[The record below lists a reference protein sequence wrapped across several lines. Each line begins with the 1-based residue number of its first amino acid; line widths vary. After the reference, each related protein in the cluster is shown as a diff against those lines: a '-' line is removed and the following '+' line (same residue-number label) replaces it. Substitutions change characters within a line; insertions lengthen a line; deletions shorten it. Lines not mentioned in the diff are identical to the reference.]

1 MFTFIIS
8 LAALIAG
15 YFIYGRFIEKIFKA
29 DSKRKTPAYTQQDN
43 IDYIPMSWWRAFLI
57 QFLNIAGLGPIVGA
71 VLGAAYGPIAFL
83 WIVVGNI
90 FGGAVHDYFSGMI
103 SIRMGGMSIPEIIG
117 KYLGISMK
125 QFMRGFTLFLMILVG
140 AAFISGP
147 AALLSALTPEY
158 LTKNIWVFIILG
170 YYILATLLPIDK
182 IIGRVYPIFGLALL
196 IMALGIGGAI
206 FFQGY
211 LNNIPELVPS
221 NFFNMKSNAESYP
234 IFPMLF
240 VTISCG
246 AISGFHA
253 TQSPMM
259 ARCLKNE
266 KQGRKVFYGAMIT
279 EGVIAL
285 IWAAIG
291 MSFYGGV
298 GELNQTIAQYKG
310 EATIMIREISYT
322 TLGKLGGILAILGVV
337 AAPITTGDTA
347 FRSARLIVA
356 DFLRIPQQKIWKRIW
371 VSLPLFIVGFVL
383 TQVKFDI
390 IWRYMFWSNQV
401 LATVVLWA
409 ITIYLRKETRYSVL
423 CLIPALF
430 MTAVVTSYI
439 IISPEGLGLAHPIGN
454 IGAVVAMLI
463 CYALYLFPVF
473 KGKTKEEEKQ
483 A

>member
-1 MFTFIIS
+1 MFSFIFSI
-8 LAALIAG
+8 LGLILG
-15 YFIYGRFIEKIFKA
+15 YIVYGRLVERIFGVNPQNQ
-29 DSKRKTPAYTQQDN
+29 TPAYAMQDGV
-43 IDYIPMSWWRAFLI
+43 DYIPMPWWKAFLI

-71 VLGAAYGPIAFL
+71 VLGAAYGPVAFI

-117 KYLGISMK
+117 KYLGLSVK
-125 QFMRGFTLFLMILVG
+125 QVMRGFTLILMILVG

-147 AALLSALTPEY
+147 AALMASLTPDY
-158 LTKNIWVFIILG
+158 LTKNVWVFIILT

-182 IIGRVYPIFGLALL
+182 IIGRFYPIFGLAL
-196 IMALGIGGAI
+196 IFMAIGITVAI
-206 FFQGY
+206 FTGGY
-211 LNNIPELVPS
+211 LYDIPEVW
-221 NFFNMKSNAESYP
+221 NNMNNMKANAEKFP
-234 IFPMLF
+234 LFPMLF

-246 AISGFHA
+246 AISGFHS

-266 KQGRKVFYGAMIT
+266 KEGRKVFYGAMIT
-279 EGVIAL
+279 EGIIAL

-298 GELNQTIAQYKG
+298 HGLNSTIAEYKG
-310 EATIMIREISYT
+310 EATIIVREISYT
-322 TLGKLGGILAILGVV
+322 TLGTIGGILAILGVV

-356 DFLRIPQQKIWKRIW
+356 DFLRFPQKKIWNRIL
-371 VSLPLFIVGFVL
+371 VSFPIFAIGFTL

-409 ITIYLRKETRYSVL
+409 ITVYLAQQKKPYVIT
-423 CLIPALF
+423 LIPALF
-430 MTAVVTSYI
+430 MTAVVSNYI
-439 IISPEGLGLAHPIGN
+439 LIAPEGFQLAHWIGFVFG
-454 IGAVVAMLI
+454 IAIPLACL
-463 CYALYLFPVF
+463 ALFTRFL
-473 KGKTKEEEKQ
+473 KR
-483 A
+483 